1 MLSPVS
7 SPEIAPTSASKVR
20 RRLDLASELRIVTQ
34 RLVRRIRSEADP
46 AGLTEAQYSV
56 LATLRR
62 RGPMTPRQLAELDGV
77 QPPTMTRT
85 LGLLESRE
93 LISRVP
99 HPTDGRRVVIDLT
112 EDGVGVVRE
121 TVQRRT
127 AWVAR
132 QLAGLT
138 REERAT
144 LREATR
150 ILRELVDG

>member
-1 MLSPVS
+1 MHSALTS
-7 SPEIAPTSASKVR
+7 SQLAAGDRLP
-20 RRLDLASELRIVTQ
+20 RRLDLASELRVVTQ

-46 AGLTEAQYSV
+46 AGLSEAQYSV

-62 RGPMTPRQLAELDGV
+62 RGPATPRQLAELDRV

-85 LGLLESRE
+85 LGLLESRG

-99 HPTDGRRVVIDLT
+99 HPTDGRRVLIDLT
-112 EDGVGVVRE
+112 EEGLAVVRD

-127 AWVAR
+127 AWVSR
-132 QLAGLT
+132 RLAGLT